1 MRVTC
6 ATRALCG
13 CYDIVQPMTARI
25 PFTFGIFLLL
35 AGVCI
40 GQEKAESDIRSEF
53 LKNSVAGVVIL
64 RPFIVREVKG
74 VVLVPYCDDPLPN
87 VLIELRDRAGKFTAT
102 KTDSRGQ
109 FKFGDVHEG
118 TYTFKITL
126 AGFSSVV
133 GTVALQKHAKNSE
146 AMRIELPLRPL
157 G

>member
-40 GQEKAESDIRSEF
+40 GQEKAESDICSEF

-74 VVLVPYCDDPLPN
+74 AVLVPYCDDPPPQCA
-87 VLIELRDRAGKFTAT
+87 D
-102 KTDSRGQ
+102 
-109 FKFGDVHEG
+109 
-118 TYTFKITL
+118 
-126 AGFSSVV
+126 
-133 GTVALQKHAKNSE
+133 
-146 AMRIELPLRPL
+146 
-157 G
+157 